1 MRPWSVRTAVT
12 RWPDSGEGAVFA
24 ELDARGLHRQRVS
37 ADIAHGIDA
46 AVGRRIAGAANA
58 RRPQRRIESHGL
70 ASIDPADV
78 EAGLPLH
85 RDALASGALFILGC
99 GEDQVTE
106 LAKARVGTQEI
117 GLAAIEVDAPA
128 AQGDRRRR
136 PTLRPDH
143 AGRPAA
149 GAIADPSPI
158 DDDDPFR
165 A

>member
-1 MRPWSVRTAVT
+1 ML
-12 RWPDSGEGAVFA
+12 A
-24 ELDARGLHRQRVS
+24 ELDAGGLHRQRVGT
-37 ADIAHGIDA
+37 DIPHGIDA
-46 AVGRRIAGAANA
+46 AVRRRIAGAANA
-58 RRPQRRIESHGL
+58 GCAQRRIESHGL

-85 RDALASGALFILGC
+85 RDALMSGALFILGC

-106 LAKARVGTQEI
+106 LAEARVRAEEV
-117 GLAAIEVDAPA
+117 GLAPVKVDAPTA
-128 AQGDRRRR
+128 KGDRGRC
-136 PTLRPDH
+136 PALRADH

-149 GAIADPSPI
+149 GAITDPSPV